1 MPNNFRKYKDPSK
14 KSFNLYNL
22 FSGGLGEGKGVKK
35 EDRITSYSVVNGVK
49 LYGRN
54 FANMFKLNLLYLFG
68 NFPIIFFLF
77 ALSGNVSLPS
87 LTQTNILYSSFRG
100 VLLSGEYDPVMAA
113 LNGVIGYRTVNYVPT
128 TATYVLFGLSALVLF
143 TFGIVNVGCAY
154 ILRNIVKQ
162 EPIFF
167 MSDFFYAI
175 KRNWKQALP
184 FGILDLL
191 FSALLCYDVIFFYY
205 NIGPF
210 FNNICFYLSIALVFL
225 YFIMRFYIYP
235 MMLTFDLSIF
245 KLFKNALIFTAL
257 GFKRNI
263 MALIM
268 MVLTALLAYGVF
280 LTYAPL
286 GMILPIVILIS
297 TLAFI
302 SMYAAFPKI
311 KEIMIDPYYKD
322 EPEEDPEAPI
332 FRDMG

>member
-1 MPNNFRKYKDPSK
+1 MANNFRKYKDPNK

-22 FSGGLGEGKGVKK
+22 FSGELGGGKGVKK
-35 EDRITSYSVVNGVK
+35 EEKITSYSVVNGVK

-54 FANMFKLNLLYLFG
+54 FGNMFKLNLLYLFG
-68 NFPIIFFLF
+68 NFPIFFFMF
-77 ALSGNVSLPS
+77 ALSGNASNAS

-100 VLLSGEYDPVMAA
+100 VLLSGEFDPVMAA
-113 LNGVIGYRTVNYVPT
+113 LNGVLGYRTTNYVPT
-128 TATYVLFGLSALVLF
+128 TATYILIGLTALVLL

-167 MSDFFYAI
+167 LSDFFYAI

-184 FGILDLL
+184 FGMLDL
-191 FSALLCYDVIFFYY
+191 FFCGLLCYDVIFFYY
-205 NIGPF
+205 NIGTF
-210 FNNICFYLSIALVFL
+210 FNNVCFYLSLLLVFL

-245 KLFKNALIFTAL
+245 KLIKNALIFTML
-257 GFKRNI
+257 GFKRNL

-268 MVLTALLAYGVF
+268 MVAALLFSYGVF
-280 LTYAPL
+280 LAYPPL
-286 GMILPIVILIS
+286 GIILPLIILIS
-297 TLAFI
+297 TLSFI

-311 KEIMIDPYYKD
+311 KQIMIDPYYD
-322 EPEEDPEAPI
+322 EPEDEGEAPI

>member
-1 MPNNFRKYKDPSK
+1 MANNFRKYKDPNK

-22 FSGGLGEGKGVKK
+22 FSGELGGGKGVKK
-35 EDRITSYSVVNGVK
+35 EDKIVKYDVMSGLK

-54 FANMFKLNLLYLFG
+54 FANMFKR
-68 NFPIIFFLF
+68 NFPLFFYLF
-77 ALSGNVSLPS
+77 ALSGNISTPS
-87 LTQTNILYSSFRG
+87 LTYADKFIYPSFRG
-100 VLLSGEYDPVMAA
+100 VLLSGELDPVMAA
-113 LNGVIGYRTVNYVPT
+113 LNGVIGYQTANYVPT
-128 TATYVLFGLSALVLF
+128 TTTYVFYGLTALVLL
-143 TFGIVNVGCAY
+143 TFGVVNVGCAY

-167 MSDFFYAI
+167 MSDFIYAI

-191 FSALLCYDVIFFYY
+191 FSALLCYDVVFFYY
-205 NIGPF
+205 NIGSF
-210 FNNICFYLSIALVFL
+210 FNNVCFYVSIALVFL

-245 KLFKNALIFTAL
+245 KLLKNALIFAAL

-263 MALIM
+263 MALLF
-268 MVLTALLAYGVF
+268 MVLTVLFAYGVF
-280 LTYAPL
+280 LAYPPL
-286 GMILPIVILIS
+286 GMILPIIILVS
-297 TLAFI
+297 SLAFI

-322 EPEEDPEAPI
+322 EPAEDLEEPV